1 MSVPDVVVWVLP
13 PLAGAAMGLRM
24 RSTAL
29 ALLLGLILVIT
40 SVVVWGFSWNYPN
53 GACQEGEPCPTGD
66 RVIQVVFP
74 ILFLE
79 GLTLFLV
86 ALARSLWNDFRAG
99 HWPGQR
105 SQAPLGQRQ
114 KDD

>member
-40 SVVVWGFSWNYPN
+40 SVVVWASRGTIRTAHAKKVSRARLATASSKSSSRFS
-53 GACQEGEPCPTGD
+53 
-66 RVIQVVFP
+66 
-74 ILFLE
+74 
-79 GLTLFLV
+79 
-86 ALARSLWNDFRAG
+86 SLKF
-99 HWPGQR
+99 
-105 SQAPLGQRQ
+105 
-114 KDD
+114 